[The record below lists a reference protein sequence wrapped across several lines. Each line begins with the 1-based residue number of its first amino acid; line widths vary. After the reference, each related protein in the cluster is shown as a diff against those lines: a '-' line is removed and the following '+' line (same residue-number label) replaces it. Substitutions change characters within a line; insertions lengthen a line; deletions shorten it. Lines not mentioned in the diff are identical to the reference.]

1 MPGRLPCMVKELA
14 HRQRS
19 RMHRLKVGQWIE
31 LQHIDTALTQ
41 QALSAKRQNSY
52 QPSVL
57 LQDPW

>member
-1 MPGRLPCMVKELA
+1 MVKELA

-57 LQDPW
+57 LQDPR